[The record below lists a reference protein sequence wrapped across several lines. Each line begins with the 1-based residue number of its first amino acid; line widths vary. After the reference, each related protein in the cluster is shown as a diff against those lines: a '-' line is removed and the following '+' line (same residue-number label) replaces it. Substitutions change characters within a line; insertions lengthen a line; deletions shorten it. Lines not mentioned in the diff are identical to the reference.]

1 MFMIV
6 CPVSP
11 GVRAAAA
18 WSSYKGSRVAV
29 VILPEHAGM
38 AQQAMRHNTTNNA
51 AQYQG

>member
-11 GVRAAAA
+11 GVRAAAV

-38 AQQAMRHNTTNNA
+38 VTPNHHHAWSSGAV
-51 AQYQG
+51 YPL